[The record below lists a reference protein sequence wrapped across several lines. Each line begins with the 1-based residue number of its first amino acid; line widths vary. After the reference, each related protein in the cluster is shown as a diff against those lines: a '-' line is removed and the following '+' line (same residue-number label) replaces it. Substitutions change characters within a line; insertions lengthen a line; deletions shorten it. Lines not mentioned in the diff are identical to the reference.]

1 MIDASTMLGT
11 FMQSFPGFELF
22 LNLFVALAGVI
33 LTGMAL
39 FKFIQ
44 LGSHGSGP
52 GGVTW
57 ITPAM
62 YLLSGAALWNFGS
75 SIDTFLETLYGPSTS
90 VSNLLGY
97 SGASSKMPKETQMM
111 LKALISCIRLY
122 GYFTFARAWIS
133 VRKIG
138 SGQNGSD
145 EVFKSACIRL
155 FAGVALINIVQTT
168 NVASSTFGF
177 GDVLS

>member
-11 FMQSFPGFELF
+11 FMQSFPGLETF
-22 LNLFVALAGVI
+22 LNLFVALAGLI

-39 FKFIQ
+39 FKFIE
-44 LGSHGSGP
+44 LGKHGGNP
-52 GGVTW
+52 GGITW

-62 YLLSGAALWNFGS
+62 YLVSGAALWNFGS
-75 SIDTFLETLYGPSTS
+75 SIDTFLETVYGPSTS
-90 VSNLLGY
+90 VSNLLSY
-97 SGASSKMPKETQMM
+97 TGASSKMPQETRLMM
-111 LKALISCIRLY
+111 MALIACIRLY
-122 GYFTFARAWIS
+122 GYFTFAKAWIS
-133 VRKIG
+133 VRRIG

-145 EVFKSACIRL
+145 EVFKSAMIRL

-168 NVASSTFGF
+168 NVVSSTFGF